1 MRLPLL
7 PSPPL
12 PSPVAGACV
21 RRVVN
26 PVAGWV
32 WLLAAAGGADL
43 TPSYLFPEDAHLF
56 HQLLKNACDKHDKD
70 ATDLY
75 GALKADCDEYFL
87 IKHRGLHR
95 GVGGIFFHA
104 LSEVPGGK
112 NTVDSPFEFVKDCT
126 VRRWAC
132 AHLGLEQCVCAAPT
146 RAPGSPPVVY

>member
-1 MRLPLL
+1 M
-7 PSPPL
+7 
-12 PSPVAGACV
+12 
-21 RRVVN
+21 
-26 PVAGWV
+26 
-32 WLLAAAGGADL
+32 

-56 HQLLKNACDKHDKD
+56 HQLLKNACDKHDME

-112 NTVDSPFEFVKDCT
+112 NKVDSPFEFVKDCT
-126 VRRWAC
+126 VRWRVSSCWFPGASTL
-132 AHLGLEQCVCAAPT
+132 HECVCVC
-146 RAPGSPPVVY
+146 GGVLLS